1 MSIPLR
7 TTDSAAALGQ
17 TGYPAIAMLIGGDWV
32 DTGGAGARTIE
43 NPATLAA
50 LGTVP
55 LADTDQLDRAL
66 AAAGRAFAQW
76 RLVSPRDRAALLHRA
91 AGLLRERSESIASAM
106 TLENGK
112 PIRESRDEVAFSADI
127 IDFLAGEAQRSY
139 GASTADGET
148 RRVTV
153 TVEPIGP
160 VAAFTPW
167 NYPLIV
173 PARKIAA
180 ALAAGCT
187 MVIKPDEETPASAVA
202 LARALVDA
210 GIPDG
215 VVNVVFGEP
224 ARVSEHLIASPV
236 VRKVSFTGSTRV
248 GKHIAALAAAG
259 AKRTMLELGGHAPV
273 IVFDDADPVAV
284 ARAAIHSKF
293 HNAGQ
298 SCGSPTRFYVQSA
311 VHGSFVEALS
321 EAASGLVVANGMD
334 ERAQMGPL
342 ANVRRLDAVREL
354 VTDATKGG
362 ASLVT
367 GGAGPGSGHFWE
379 PTVIAGVDDSV
390 RAMNEE
396 PFGPIALTAA
406 FTDTDEV
413 IARANRLPYGLAA
426 YVFTGSARTA
436 ALVPR
441 ALEVGMVGVN
451 HFSLG
456 GEDTFFGGVKESG
469 YGSEG
474 GPEAVHEYQI
484 RKLIDQA

>member
-1 MSIPLR
+1 
-7 TTDSAAALGQ
+7 
-17 TGYPAIAMLIGGDWV
+17 MLIDGQWIE
-32 DTGGAGARTIE
+32 TGAAGSRRVE
-43 NPATLAA
+43 NPATLAT
-50 LGTVP
+50 LGEVP
-55 LADTDQLDRAL
+55 LADEAQLDVAL

-76 RLVSPRDRAALLHRA
+76 RLVPARDRAGVLRRTAT
-91 AGLLRERSESIASAM
+91 LLRERTESIATAM

-127 IDFLAGEAQRSY
+127 IDFLAGQAQRSY
-139 GASTADGET
+139 GASTGEGAT
-148 RRVTV
+148 RRVTLS
-153 TVEPIGP
+153 VEPIGP

-180 ALAAGCT
+180 ALAAGCSI
-187 MVIKPDEETPASAVA
+187 VIKPDEETPASAVE

-210 GIPDG
+210 GLPAG

-224 ARVSEHLIASPV
+224 ARVSERLIASPV
-236 VRKVSFTGSTRV
+236 VRKVSFTGSTGV

-273 IVFDDADPVAV
+273 IVFEDADPEEV

-298 SCGSPTRFYVQSA
+298 SCGSPTRFYVHA
-311 VHGSFVEALS
+311 GVHDRFVTALS
-321 EAASGLVVANGMD
+321 EAASGIVVADGID

-342 ANVRRLDAVREL
+342 ANARRLDAISGL
-354 VTDATKGG
+354 VADATRGG
-362 ASLVT
+362 GSLVV
-367 GGAGPGSGHFWE
+367 GGVGQRGGHFWE
-379 PTVIAGVDDSV
+379 PTVIAGVDDSI

-396 PFGPIALTAA
+396 PFGPVALTSA
-406 FTDTDEV
+406 FSDTDEV

-474 GPEAVHEYQI
+474 GPEAVHEYQV

>member
-1 MSIPLR
+1 MSIPQPA
-7 TTDSAAALGQ
+7 TDTSAI
-17 TGYPAIAMLIGGDWV
+17 TDPRYPTIEMLIDGRWV
-32 DTGGAGARTIE
+32 DRGDAGSAQVE
-43 NPATLAA
+43 NPATLAR

-55 LADTDQLDRAL
+55 LADEEQLDRAL
-66 AAAGRAFAQW
+66 AAAGRAFEHW
-76 RLVSPRDRAALLHRA
+76 RIVPPRDRAGVLHRA
-91 AGLLRERSESIASAM
+91 AALLRERRDSIATAM

-127 IDFLAGEAQRSY
+127 IDFLAEEAQRSY
-139 GASTADGET
+139 GASTWEGPT
-148 RRVTV
+148 RRVTLA
-153 TVEPIGP
+153 VEPIGP

-180 ALAAGCT
+180 ALAAGCV
-187 MVIKPDEETPASAVA
+187 MIIKPDEETPASAVA
-202 LARALVDA
+202 LAHALVDA
-210 GIPDG
+210 GLPSG
-215 VVNVVFGEP
+215 VLNMVFGEP
-224 ARVSEHLIASPV
+224 ARVSERLIASPV
-236 VRKVSFTGSTRV
+236 VRKVSFTGSTAV
-248 GKHIAALAAAG
+248 GKRIAALAAAG

-284 ARAAIHSKF
+284 AQSAIGSKF

-298 SCGSPTRFYVQSA
+298 SCGSPTRFYVHSGI
-311 VHGSFVEALS
+311 HERFVEALS
-321 EAASGLVVANGMD
+321 EAASRLVVADGM
-334 ERAQMGPL
+334 EAQTQMGPL
-342 ANVRRLDAVREL
+342 ANARRLNAVRGL
-354 VTDATKGG
+354 VADATDGG
-362 ASLVT
+362 GSLII
-367 GGAGPGSGHFWE
+367 GGAGVGGGHFWN
-379 PTVIAGVDDSV
+379 PTVIAGVHDGI

-396 PFGPIALTAA
+396 PFGPIALTSSFA
-406 FTDTDEV
+406 DTDEV

-426 YVFTGSARTA
+426 YVFTNSARTA

-474 GPEAVHEYQI
+474 GPEAVREYQI
-484 RKLIDQA
+484 RKLIDEV